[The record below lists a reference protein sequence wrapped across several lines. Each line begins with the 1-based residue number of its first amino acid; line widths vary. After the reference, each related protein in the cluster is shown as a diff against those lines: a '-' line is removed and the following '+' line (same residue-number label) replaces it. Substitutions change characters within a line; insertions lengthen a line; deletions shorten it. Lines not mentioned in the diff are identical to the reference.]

1 MNFVIFLLLIRMIT
15 YFLDGLLVIIWIC
28 SLALGMLLTMF
39 WIWLIFFILKAG
51 KVSLIL
57 TTSDVLVLC
66 LEVYIYDFWG
76 CFVTLASLIFL
87 KYLEIWLTSFGNL
100 TEIGGNFLDTCWDQ
114 FVDELVVSV
123 GSWWYLWSKF
133 YWNFLS

>member
-1 MNFVIFLLLIRMIT
+1 MIT
-15 YFLDGLLVIIWIC
+15 YFLDGLLVIIWIY

-66 LEVYIYDFWG
+66 LEVYIYDF
-76 CFVTLASLIFL
+76 
-87 KYLEIWLTSFGNL
+87 
-100 TEIGGNFLDTCWDQ
+100 
-114 FVDELVVSV
+114 
-123 GSWWYLWSKF
+123 
-133 YWNFLS
+133 